1 MQKTVLIYF
10 ILLSISAIYS
20 QITKEE
26 RKNLLKEIY
35 KKLKINEERNILYRS
50 VEYEENSKNNYDID
64 KIKEI
69 IEKYDFPETYNFIE
83 DVNPPVHIKNQES
96 CGCCWAFA
104 SSTAL
109 AYRYYKQGI
118 DVNLSPQYLLSCF
131 SGDCEEGGYLI
142 DTEFLL
148 VKEGTITEG
157 CMPYTSADGKTIEEC
172 PTTCKSDE
180 EFIKYRSKNPYFTTF
195 DFETNYYDVVTIIM
209 DQLVNYGPVV
219 SNILVYEVFFPEISS
234 EDCVNKIY
242 KYDGESGFSAAH
254 AVVIG
259 EKNFVIM
266 DLLKLNSAKLILKM
280 LAFLNHI

>member
-172 PTTCKSDE
+172 PSTCKNDE
-180 EFIKYRSKNPYFTTF
+180 EFIKYRSKNPYSTTF

-219 SNILVYEVFFPEISS
+219 SNILVYEE
-234 EDCVNKIY
+234 
-242 KYDGESGFSAAH
+242 
-254 AVVIG
+254 
-259 EKNFVIM
+259 
-266 DLLKLNSAKLILKM
+266 
-280 LAFLNHI
+280 